1 GRVQREPPG
10 STANPR
16 ESRETTPPPH
26 GGPEERSTMAVNTE
40 LIKKLRGMTGA
51 GMMDVKK
58 ALEDAGGDLDAAA
71 KLLRE
76 RGIAKADKKSD
87 RAASEGLVGSYIH
100 HNGKIAVLV
109 EVNCETDFVALNQTF
124 QDLARNL
131 AMHIAMAAPKY
142 VRREDVPADV
152 VEEEKA
158 ALLKQVQDESRHGTE
173 AGKIVEGRRS
183 KSLAEIT
190 LLEQPY
196 DKDDKKTM
204 DDLVKEAI
212 ATLGEN
218 NQIGRIARIAI
229 GE

>member
-1 GRVQREPPG
+1 
-10 STANPR
+10 
-16 ESRETTPPPH
+16 
-26 GGPEERSTMAVNTE
+26 MAVTTE
-40 LIKKLRGMTGA
+40 LIKKLRAMTGA

-58 ALEDAGGDLDAAA
+58 ALDDTDGNLDAAA

-76 RGIAKADKKSD
+76 RGIAKADKKAD
-87 RAASEGLVGSYIH
+87 RVAKEGLVGSYVH

-109 EVNCETDFVALNQTF
+109 EVNCETDFVARNETF

-131 AMHIAMAAPKY
+131 AMHIAMAAPQY

-152 VEEEKA
+152 LDAEKA
-158 ALLKQVQDESRHGTE
+158 TLLKQVQDEGKPANVAE
-173 AGKIVEGRRS
+173 KIVEGRL
-183 KSLAEIT
+183 KKFVAEMT

-196 DKDDKKTM
+196 IKDDKKTV
-204 DDLVKEAI
+204 DALVKEAI

-218 NQIGRIARIAI
+218 IQVGRFARIAI